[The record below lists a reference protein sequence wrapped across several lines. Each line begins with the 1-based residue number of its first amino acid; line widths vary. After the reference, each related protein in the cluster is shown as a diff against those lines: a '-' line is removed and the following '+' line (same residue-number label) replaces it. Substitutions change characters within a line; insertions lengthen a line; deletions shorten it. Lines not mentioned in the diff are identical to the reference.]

1 MSGVFGWTVSTSLQ
15 RFNPGA
21 TLELNLR
28 GNLPLSGKAQD
39 QGTNLLPLFP
49 HLPFSRK
56 HLQNSSQTVL
66 LYQDKKIEMMN
77 RDLSYE
83 PIRNGMATLSLG
95 LVASLV
101 HDTTQTEDSF
111 LVDLFIP

>member
-1 MSGVFGWTVSTSLQ
+1 MTVPTSLQ

-21 TLELNLR
+21 TLDLNLR

-39 QGTNLLPLFP
+39 QGTNPLPLFP
-49 HLPFSRK
+49 HPPFSRK
-56 HLQNSSQTVL
+56 HLQNSVL

-101 HDTTQTEDSF
+101 HDTTQTEDSI
-111 LVDLFIP
+111 LVDLFLP